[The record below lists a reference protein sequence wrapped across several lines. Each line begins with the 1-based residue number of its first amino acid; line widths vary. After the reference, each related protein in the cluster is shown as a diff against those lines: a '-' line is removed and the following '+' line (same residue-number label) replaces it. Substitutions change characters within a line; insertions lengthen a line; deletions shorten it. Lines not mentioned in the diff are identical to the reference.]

1 MQLEGRRGGIDEEGK
16 KKQHQDIRSSSIK
29 REQSRKVSEDC
40 LLLSGLWAA
49 SASCPLRSP
58 WTVASASSAA
68 LWLRDTERDE
78 EQHKSDQKHQQWGL
92 NFHTQMSF
100 VSITAVNFVWITFCF
115 CWIWSNHST
124 CSKKKINSLYSPQTI
139 SPPRPASFGKPSLG
153 RKARFSL
160 IMINW
165 QGKKYFLKKKN
176 T

>member
-100 VSITAVNFVWITFCF
+100 VPITAVNFVWITFCF
-115 CWIWSNHST
+115 AESG
-124 CSKKKINSLYSPQTI
+124 QTTQPAPRRLTHYI
-139 SPPRPASFGKPSLG
+139 PPKQFLHHVPLLLANLHLEGKPDSP
-153 RKARFSL
+153 
-160 IMINW
+160 
-165 QGKKYFLKKKN
+165 
-176 T
+176 